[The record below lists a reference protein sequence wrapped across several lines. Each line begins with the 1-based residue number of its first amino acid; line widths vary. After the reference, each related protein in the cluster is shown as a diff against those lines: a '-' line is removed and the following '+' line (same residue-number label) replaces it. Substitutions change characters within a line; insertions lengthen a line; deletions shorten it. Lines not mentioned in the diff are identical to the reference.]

1 MSVKK
6 KIVSIVV
13 LIVIAIQFIQPAHN
27 KSEQAST
34 EDFMKVFSVPENIQA
49 VLGSACYDCHSNNTV
64 YPWYSNIQ
72 PGAWFMSRHIT
83 EGKKL
88 LNFSEFGMLSKRR
101 QASKLKEI
109 SNQIKDNQMPPWSY
123 EMMHKKARLTTEQK
137 KIVIDWINKAVDSIS
152 NQQAV
157 SLKQANQIR

>member
-34 EDFMKVFSVPENIQA
+34 EDFMKVFSVPEKIQA
-49 VLGSACYDCHSNNTV
+49 VLGSACYDCHSNNTH

-72 PGAWFMSRHIT
+72 PVALFLNRHIV
-83 EGKKL
+83 EGKKE
-88 LNFSEFGMLSKRR
+88 LNFDEFGNYTRRR
-101 QASKLKEI
+101 QQSKLKAIANQLRDGEMPMSSYKLLHGGAMI
-109 SNQIKDNQMPPWSY
+109 SKNKKNQI
-123 EMMHKKARLTTEQK
+123 
-137 KIVIDWINKAVDSIS
+137 INWVNEYLDT
-152 NQQAV
+152 N
-157 SLKQANQIR
+157 N